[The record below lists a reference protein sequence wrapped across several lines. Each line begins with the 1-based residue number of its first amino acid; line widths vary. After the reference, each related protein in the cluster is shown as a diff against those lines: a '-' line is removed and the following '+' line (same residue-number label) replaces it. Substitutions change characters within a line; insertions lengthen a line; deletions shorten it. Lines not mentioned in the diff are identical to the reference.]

1 MEKDRSTTPLLSRE
15 QVAAVGEVAAI
26 AADQAGNALSRLLRI
41 PVRISPPEV
50 ASIRLSEIP
59 ALFGGLDSTAIGVLV
74 PFQGDMEGNA
84 LLLFP
89 EEGIRELEGMLLGSP
104 GQAGDDLRLSAFAE
118 IGNILT
124 GVLLT
129 VLSSLSEK
137 IVVSLPPILVR
148 DMAGAILDSMLA
160 EAGAWSDEVTTLV
173 FKLTDPEGASL
184 VRSVLIPGSTG
195 IELFLEAAGRLRT
208 GQ

>member
-1 MEKDRSTTPLLSRE
+1 
-15 QVAAVGEVAAI
+15 
-26 AADQAGNALSRLLRI
+26 
-41 PVRISPPEV
+41 
-50 ASIRLSEIP
+50 
-59 ALFGGLDSTAIGVLV
+59 
-74 PFQGDMEGNA
+74 MEGNA